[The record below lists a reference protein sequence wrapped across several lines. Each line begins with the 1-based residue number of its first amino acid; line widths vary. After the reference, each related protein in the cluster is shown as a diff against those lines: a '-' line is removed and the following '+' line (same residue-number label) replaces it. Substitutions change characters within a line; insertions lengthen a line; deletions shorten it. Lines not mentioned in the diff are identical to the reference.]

1 MTPHS
6 RQKIFSGKRFFFE
19 QPEPQSHQT
28 LQEVDSRIQAI
39 PDLDLHESCYYA
51 QIITGMFE
59 NGSLEEVGNFPA
71 IDHSKAG
78 GGILVV
84 EDCEPLLFY
93 LDSALIALG
102 FHQQHL
108 AANLAEAEAVWALH
122 KNQIQH
128 VILNY
133 ELPDGIAFD
142 FAARLLRDSPS
153 VNIIVTTGYD
163 LATVKEA
170 CGNSEPFQFLQK
182 PFRLDELKQALGS
195 RALDEATCR

>member
-1 MTPHS
+1 M
-6 RQKIFSGKRFFFE
+6 RGDDFSLNN
-19 QPEPQSHQT
+19 QSHSNIKLT
-28 LQEVDSRIQAI
+28 NEFCERIQAI

-51 QIITGMFE
+51 QIITGMFV
-59 NGSLEEVGNFPA
+59 NGILEEVENCPPTDLSRA
-71 IDHSKAG
+71 DC
-78 GGILVV
+78 GILVI

-93 LDSALIALG
+93 LDSALITLG
-102 FHQQHL
+102 YQQQHL

-122 KNQIQH
+122 KDEIQH

-133 ELPDGIAFD
+133 ELPDGIGFD
-142 FAARLLRDSPS
+142 FAARVLRDCPG

-170 CGNSEPFQFLQK
+170 CGNSEAFQFLQK
-182 PFRLDELKQALGS
+182 PFRLDELKQALVS